1 MRTKDILKLKITDN
15 INHKRYGKSKVK
27 EIVFSMHD
35 LFGVVITPIS
45 NEGKN
50 LLMLDSETNIP
61 DFLEDS
67 IRQLIKEHSDE

>member
-1 MRTKDILKLKITDN
+1 MRTKDILELKITDN
-15 INHKRYGKSKVK
+15 ISHKRYGKSKVK
-27 EIVFSMHD
+27 EIVFSMRD